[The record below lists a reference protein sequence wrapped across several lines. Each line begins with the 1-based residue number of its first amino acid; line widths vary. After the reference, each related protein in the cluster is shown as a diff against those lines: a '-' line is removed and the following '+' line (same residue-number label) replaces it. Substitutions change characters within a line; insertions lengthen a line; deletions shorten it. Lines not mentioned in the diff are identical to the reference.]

1 MPFNKTSEGNQ
12 IWESVGYF
20 VTDKGMMWMGC
31 PHPFI
36 EGSENPKDIGEDWD
50 QFLGKVKER
59 VDPTGCTAQFVR
71 DDGENGLGV
80 VVSTGFGEGM
90 YPIQIRRSPEG
101 EIAELRVLFIREV
114 TEKSVTKIN

>member
-1 MPFNKTSEGNQ
+1 MAFNKTSEGNH

-20 VTDKGMMWMGC
+20 VTDKGMMWLGC

-36 EGSENPKDIGEDWD
+36 EGDENPKDVGENWETFT
-50 QFLGKVKER
+50 QNVQEKM
-59 VDPTGCTAQFVR
+59 DPTGCVAQFRR

-80 VVSTGFGEGM
+80 VVSTGFGDGM
-90 YPIQIRRSPEG
+90 YPVQIRRSPEG

-114 TEKSVTKIN
+114 TEK